1 MVQRYK
7 IQCKIET
14 FLEINRF
21 STSLRYKIA
30 VTINSMTMMQNQ
42 TPPVPRGQRAKSR
55 STGDVTMTARV
66 K

>member
-1 MVQRYK
+1 MQRYK

-42 TPPVPRGQRAKSR
+42 TPPVPRGSEGEEQEY
-55 STGDVTMTARV
+55 G
-66 K
+66 